1 MLRAY
6 ARLETAGRS
15 VKFLFVFVDELRLI
29 FWLFGLAIVLGIVGF
44 LAVIKLIRHDRNQ
57 K

>member
-1 MLRAY
+1 MEG
-6 ARLETAGRS
+6 RL
-15 VKFLFVFVDELRLI
+15 VNLFFAFVDELRLI
-29 FWLFGLAIVLGIVGF
+29 VWLFGLAIVLGIVGF

>member
-1 MLRAY
+1 M
-6 ARLETAGRS
+6 AGRL
-15 VKFLFVFVDELRLI
+15 VKLFFAFVDELRLI
-29 FWLFGLAIVLGIVGF
+29 LWLFGLAIVLGIIGL